1 MIEIDVA
8 LARTTGFHLKAALR
22 APEMGVT
29 ALFGRSG
36 CGKTTIIQLVA
47 GSLAP
52 DSGFIRVGDE
62 VFFDKAAGINLPMEQ
77 RGVGYVFQDA
87 RLFPHMTIE
96 NNLRYG
102 ERRTRRPR
110 TIRFDAVVEML
121 GVGHLLKRRPHTL
134 SGGEKQRIAIG
145 RALLSQP
152 RLLLMDE
159 PLASLDE
166 MRKGEILPYLERL
179 RDELNLPILYVSHS
193 IEEVLRL
200 ADTVAALSDGKVIA
214 CGGLSDVLSRPELLP
229 VIGRFDIG
237 TILDCIVTAH
247 DPDLSLST
255 VSFAGGELRVPLVDR
270 PVGAPTRVRIRS
282 RDVSLS
288 LSRPMDVSVTN
299 RISGTIASITRA
311 EGPFSEVELALAAG
325 RLGSLVT
332 QESVLRLGLEPGM
345 QIWAMIKAVTVDS
358 RPMGFHSPG
367 AEISPPASRPGRP
380 AAHPPQ
386 DPPALRVISGGSPPQ
401 GRT

>member
-1 MIEIDVA
+1 MIEIDVS
-8 LARTTGFHLKAALR
+8 LARSTGFHLKANLR
-22 APEMGVT
+22 APETGVT

-36 CGKTTIIQLVA
+36 CGKTTVIQLVA
-47 GSLAP
+47 GSLTP
-52 DSGFIRVGDE
+52 DSGHIRVGDT
-62 VFFDKAAGINLPMEQ
+62 VFFDKQAGINLPMEQ
-77 RGVGYVFQDA
+77 RAVGYVFQDA

-102 ERRTRRPR
+102 ERRTKRPR
-110 TIRFDAVVEML
+110 TIKFDAVVEML
-121 GVGHLLKRRPHTL
+121 GVGHLLQRRPHTL

-200 ADTVAALSDGKVIA
+200 ADAVAALSDGKVIA
-214 CGGLSDVLSRPELLP
+214 CGPLADVLSRPELLP

-247 DPDLSLST
+247 DPDLGLST
-255 VSFAGGELRVPLVDR
+255 VSFADGELRVPLVGR
-270 PVGAPTRVRIRS
+270 PVGAPARARIRS

-299 RISGTIASITRA
+299 RISGTIAAITRA
-311 EGPFSEVELALAAG
+311 EGPFSEVELTVAAG
-325 RLGSLVT
+325 RLSSLVT

-345 QIWAMIKAVTVDS
+345 QVWAMIKAVTVDS

-367 AEISPPASRPGRP
+367 AEISPPASRPARP
-380 AAHPPQ
+380 VANPPQ
-386 DPPALRVISGGSPPQ
+386 DPPALRLISGGNPPQ
-401 GRT
+401 ERT